1 MNTEFKKI
9 SIIIVNYNSK
19 DLLKQCLLNLDD
31 IYPNYEIIVV
41 DNASTD
47 GSATLV
53 AQEFKHVIL
62 CANNENLGLSKAHNQ
77 AYSYASGEFLLYLGT
92 DAFPTKETMIGMMDY
107 MLMNPKVGIVTPK
120 LVLRDGSVDM
130 DAHRG
135 FPTPWSSLC
144 HFAGL
149 GRLIPH
155 SNLFNYYFLGGADMS
170 QPHEIDLCISHFML
184 VRREVLY
191 DIESWDED
199 FFVFGEDVD
208 FCYRTKQKGWKI
220 FYLPNLSATHY
231 KGSSV
236 GIRNQTADISPASAE
251 TKLNMTKHTTRAM
264 ELFYKKHMWSKY
276 PLLISFFVLGGI
288 KLQTFLRV
296 RSLKKKIDMK
306 SKN

>member
-1 MNTEFKKI
+1 MNNEFKKI

-19 DLLKQCLLNLDD
+19 DLLKQCLRNLDD
-31 IYPNYEIIVV
+31 IYPNHEIIVV

-47 GSATLV
+47 GSAAVV
-53 AQEFKHVIL
+53 AQEFRHVIL
-62 CANNENLGLSKAHNQ
+62 CENKENLGLSKAHNQ

-92 DAFPTKETMIGMMDY
+92 DAFPTKETLIGLMDY
-107 MLMNPKVGIVTPK
+107 MLIHPEVGVVTPK
-120 LVLRDGSVDM
+120 LVMRDGKVDM

-149 GRLIPH
+149 GKLFPH

-170 QPHEIDLCISHFML
+170 HPHEIDLCISHFML

-191 DIESWDED
+191 DIGAWDED

-208 FCYRTKQKGWKI
+208 FCYRVKQKGWKI

-236 GIRNQTADISPASAE
+236 GIRNQTADISLASME
-251 TKLNMTKHTTRAM
+251 TKLSMTKHTTRAM
-264 ELFYKKHMWSKY
+264 ELFYKKHMYSKY
-276 PLLISFFVLGGI
+276 SFFVSFIVLLGI
-288 KLQTFLRV
+288 KFKAVLRM
-296 RSLKKKIDMK
+296 RALKKKIDTIHKM
-306 SKN
+306 